1 MANKLIHKRSSVVTD
16 NMPKLPQAD
25 GLEFGEIAINYAD
38 GFETVSFKNSENEIV
53 EIRTK
58 EYFENII
65 NENEEVVSSALN
77 DLNTRVNDVEDA
89 YAAGDNALKVY
100 VEGLIDGLDIEI
112 PTKLSEFTNDVPFV
126 TQGEFNSV
134 YNAINDKQ
142 DKITDLETIRN
153 GAALGATALQ
163 SVPSEYVTENEL
175 TAKGYLTSV
184 PSEYVTL
191 EAVKLMIK
199 EATKR
204 IDGGVINTENTPTV
218 NTIGEIT
225 ENNDILINE
234 EMLSA
239 GAYTLKYLD
248 SNDNVVDN
256 IKPISNFTI

>member
-1 MANKLIHKRSSVVTD
+1 MANKLIHKRSSVITD
-16 NMPKLPQAD
+16 NKPKLPQAD

-38 GFETVSFKNSENEIV
+38 GYETISFKNTENEIV
-53 EIRTK
+53 EVRTK

-65 NENEEVVSSALN
+65 NENEEVISKALN
-77 DLNTRVNDVEDA
+77 DLNTRVDETEDA
-89 YAAGDNALKVY
+89 YTAGDNALKLY
-100 VEGLIDGLDIEI
+100 VEGLIDGLDI
-112 PTKLSEFTNDVPFV
+112 PTNLSELTNDVPFV
-126 TQGEFNSV
+126 TQGEFNSL
-134 YNAINDKQ
+134 YNSMESKQ
-142 DKITDLETIRN
+142 DVISDLETIRS

-163 SVPSEYVTENEL
+163 SVPSEYVT
-175 TAKGYLTSV
+175 
-184 PSEYVTL
+184 L
-191 EAVKLMIK
+191 EAVKQLIK

-239 GAYTLKYLD
+239 GTYTLKYLD
-248 SNDNVVDN
+248 GDDNVVDN

>member
-65 NENEEVVSSALN
+65 NENEEVISSALN

-89 YAAGDNALKVY
+89 YAAADNALKVY
-100 VEGLIDGLDIEI
+100 VEGLIDGLDTDVEI
-112 PTKLSEFTNDVPFV
+112 PTKLSELTNDVPFV

-142 DKITDLETIRN
+142 DKITDLETIRS

-163 SVPSEYVTENEL
+163 SVPSEYVT
-175 TAKGYLTSV
+175 
-184 PSEYVTL
+184 L
-191 EAVKLMIK
+191 EAVKQLIK

-239 GAYTLKYLD
+239 GTYTLKYLD
-248 SNDNVVDN
+248 GDDNVVDN